1 MSLIVCA
8 TGNGDRSRSVQARAV
23 EAARR
28 QQKRLVFVHVV
39 DVEQL
44 AELDESLREAA
55 RAELAWLGSAIMRL
69 AQDRAHR
76 QGVQAESVVLY
87 GNVCSALEDFLT
99 HQPVDLLLMGEA
111 SNTTL
116 LTFARHVQDDLGIPV
131 QLVVE
136 QPD

>member
-8 TGNGDRSRSVQARAV
+8 TGNGNRSRSVQARAV

-28 QQKRLVFVHVV
+28 QQKRLIFVHVV

-44 AELDESLREAA
+44 AELDESLKEAA

-76 QGVQAESVVLY
+76 QGVQADNVVLH

-99 HQPVDLLLMGEA
+99 HQPIDLLLMGEA
-111 SNTTL
+111 SNETL

-131 QLVVE
+131 QLVTE
-136 QPD
+136 QPE